1 MRVPSVAM
9 NYIGNNTF
17 LKSTVD
23 LTLTK
28 GVYDLLK
35 IYLIG
40 NTEISTALDD
50 LFLSKPIGNEKQI
63 IDLINEYNKWVEL
76 KK

>member
-1 MRVPSVAM
+1 M
-9 NYIGNNTF
+9 NYIGNNSF
-17 LKSTVD
+17 LKSTID

-28 GVYDLLK
+28 GVYELLK

-50 LFLSKPIGNEKQI
+50 LFLSKPIVNEKQI
-63 IDLINEYNKWVEL
+63 IELINEYNKGVEL
-76 KK
+76 KKQ